1 MLNADPLSNI
11 NIFGVVMNRMEN
23 QIQEFLG
30 VLDST
35 QTSINHMLVFSII
48 CQNQPITSAD
58 LSERIGMKKSTLNR
72 LLHSLSSNSRGKVKA
87 AELIEIEMMQ
97 DDRRHRSISLTP
109 KGVSLMNKM
118 FGGKK

>member
-11 NIFGVVMNRMEN
+11 NIFGGAMNRMEN

-48 CQNQPITSAD
+48 CQKQPITSVD

-87 AELIEIEMMQ
+87 AELIEIEMML
-97 DDRRHRSISLTP
+97 DDRRHRIISLTP
-109 KGVSLMNKM
+109 KGESLMKKM
-118 FGGKK
+118 FGGK

>member
-1 MLNADPLSNI
+1 MLNADPLYNI
-11 NIFGVVMNRMEN
+11 NIFGGAMNRMEN

-48 CQNQPITSAD
+48 CQKQPITSVD

-87 AELIEIEMMQ
+87 AELIEIEMMH

-109 KGVSLMNKM
+109 KGESLMKKM
-118 FGGKK
+118 FGGK